1 MKPIRLTMNA
11 FGPYAGRVEL
21 DLERIC
27 SGGLYLICGD
37 TGSGKTMLFDAITYV
52 LYGEASGSTREAAM
66 LRSKYAEPDEYTF
79 VEMEFAITGA
89 RYVVHRKLGREKVK
103 NGERVLEKS
112 TDAWLRY
119 PDGRIVSKQKDVT
132 AAVCALTGLDRDR
145 FRRTVMIAQGEFR
158 ELLYAKTEERM
169 LILRNIFGTDLYAR
183 FSNTAKQLASEE
195 RKRAEVLRQELANCK
210 RMFETSEDDA
220 ELAEKLAGLPE
231 FVAPDLEDAV
241 REAIGRKE
249 ALCTEMEKR
258 REAETAETEIARYM
272 LTRAETDRENE
283 KRLAEKKADLERAE
297 AELAEAEKQ
306 CVLTDGYRTEAVKC
320 REKAAAVQS
329 MADEY
334 TELEQVRT
342 SLAADEKEVRD
353 CTAEIGR
360 YEKRIAL
367 MEAETERAQEEIERA
382 KAEADG
388 AERWRAEMKLAQE
401 EGRRITVQLD
411 RIAQYEK
418 IAPEL
423 AAENA
428 RYAKYSAEKM
438 KLQAMYAG
446 EEKRYFDGL
455 AGVLASGLRDGEPC
469 PVCGST
475 EHPSPAASSEV
486 TVTRAGLAK
495 LRAESEAAARS
506 AEKYAVRAGNLLGT
520 LKQLGA
526 EILAEANAD
535 SGSEADGDDGEK
547 IARYKRE
554 LEEQY
559 REASERYADVKTK
572 LERSAAAKQAA
583 AELSGKMERYQAL
596 LTDGKVARESLVKR
610 VESLNA
616 ADEEKRERITVL
628 VGRLPYGSLAELQ
641 REVTLLTGRAAKFEE
656 DAEEAVRRSTEAA
669 SLVRSCRAACDTIA
683 GQLEESSAEKY
694 EEFRAAY
701 ERCSAS
707 LAQTNENYVRLT
719 AVIEKNRTAAVML
732 ARVTGK
738 LAESEKRS
746 GRYALISD
754 TANGN
759 IKGKDK
765 IMLETF
771 WQMRLFERILRL
783 ANIRL
788 MKMTEGRYEMLRKV
802 GAENLRVKSGLEL
815 DICDHWNGSLRSVR
829 TLSGGES
836 FTASLALALAL
847 SDETEAESGGVKIDA
862 MFIDEGFGSLDEAAL
877 DMALAVLESQSVIG
891 RSVGIISHVSGLRE
905 RIGRKI
911 VVTKSGGVSDVEVV
925 DG

>member
-37 TGSGKTMLFDAITYV
+37 TGSGKTMLFDAITYA

-79 VEMEFAITGA
+79 VEMEFAIAGA
-89 RYVVHRKLGREKVK
+89 RYVVHRKLGREKMK

-112 TDAWLRY
+112 TDAWMRY

-195 RKRAEVLRQELANCK
+195 RKRAEILRQELANCR
-210 RMFETSEDDA
+210 RMFDAEDDA
-220 ELAEKLAGLPE
+220 ELSEKLAGLPE

-249 ALCTEMEKR
+249 ALCTELEKR
-258 REAETAETEIARYM
+258 REAETAETEVARYM
-272 LTRAETDRENE
+272 LTRAEADRENE
-283 KRLAEKKADLERAE
+283 KRLAEKKAELERAE
-297 AELAEAEKQ
+297 AEFAEAEKQ
-306 CVLTDGYRTEAVKC
+306 CALTDGYRDEAVKC

-329 MADEY
+329 LSDEY
-334 TELEQVRT
+334 AELEQVRA

-353 CTAEIGR
+353 CTAGVER

-367 MEAETERAQEEIERA
+367 MEAETERAREGIERA

-401 EGRRITVQLD
+401 DGRRITGQLE

-418 IAPEL
+418 IVPEL
-423 AAENA
+423 TAENA
-428 RYAKYSAEKM
+428 RYAKYVAEKM
-438 KLQAMYAG
+438 KLQAMYAE

-455 AGVLASGLRDGEPC
+455 AGILAAELRDGEPC
-469 PVCGST
+469 PVCGSP
-475 EHPSPAASSEV
+475 EHPAPAVSSGE

-495 LRAESEAAARS
+495 LRAEGDAAAKS
-506 AEKYAVRAGNLLGT
+506 AEKYAVRAGNLLGS

-526 EILAEANAD
+526 EILAETD
-535 SGSEADGDDGEK
+535 ADGEEDDGEK
-547 IARYKRE
+547 IARYKKE

-559 REASERYADVKTK
+559 REALERYRDLKGK
-572 LERSAAAKQAA
+572 LDHAAAAKQAV
-583 AELSGKMERYQAL
+583 AELSEKMERYQAL
-596 LTDGKVARESLVKR
+596 LTDERAARESLVKR
-610 VESLNA
+610 AEALNA
-616 ADEEKRERITVL
+616 ADEEKRERITML
-628 VGRLPYGSLAELQ
+628 AGRLPYESLAELQ
-641 REVTLLTGRAAKFEE
+641 REAAQLVGRAAKFEK
-656 DAEEAVRRSTEAA
+656 DADAAVRRSTDAA

-683 GQLEESSAEKY
+683 GQLEESNAEKY

-701 ERCSAS
+701 ERCSAA
-707 LAQTNENYVRLT
+707 LAETNEKFVRLT
-719 AVIEKNRTAAVML
+719 AAVEKNRAAAAML
-732 ARVTGK
+732 TRSVGK

-746 GRYALISD
+746 VLYAQISD

-788 MKMTEGRYEMLRKV
+788 MKMTDGRYELIRKT

-815 DICDHWNGSLRSVR
+815 DICDHWNGSVRSVR

-862 MFIDEGFGSLDEAAL
+862 MFIDEGFGSLDESSL

-891 RSVGIISHVSGLRE
+891 RSVGIISHVPGLRE